1 MDLASIYEATNNFS
15 NSNFLGKGGFGLVY
29 KVKKKMHFVDVQQA
43 QVYSTWYC
51 RKKKKKNR
59 GFTN

>member
-15 NSNFLGKGGFGLVY
+15 NSNFLGKGGFGPVY
-29 KVKKKMHFVDVQQA
+29 KVKKMRFVDVQQA
-43 QVYSTWYC
+43 RVCSTWYC
-51 RKKKKKNR
+51 RKEINR